1 MRSLACLILCFAP
14 LAIAGGGQS
23 AQPVPGKVTL
33 VYFHADWCGPCR
45 QFTPALEKMAAT
57 DAEIALRKID
67 LTGGSRE
74 EGEAEA
80 AKYNIMA
87 LPHVK
92 VYNRSGSLVGTV
104 TGADVEKVKSY
115 VNAGEEWRLIGKLGA
130 THALTQMGRPL
141 PLQSYTAWEVRLYS
155 CLRRSF
161 AKVGPFLVTFS

>member
-1 MRSLACLILCFAP
+1 MVCRV
-14 LAIAGGGQS
+14 GGQS
-23 AQPVPGKVTL
+23 TEPVPGKVTL
-33 VYFHADWCGPCR
+33 VYFPPPWRGPCR
-45 QFTPALEKMAAT
+45 QVTPALEQMAVT

-104 TGADVEKVKSY
+104 V
-115 VNAGEEWRLIGKLGA
+115 
-130 THALTQMGRPL
+130 GR
-141 PLQSYTAWEVRLYS
+141 
-155 CLRRSF
+155 
-161 AKVGPFLVTFS
+161 